1 MGIDPQLFKAA
12 GPCLA
17 VLACL
22 AWFAWQERKGQ

>member
-1 MGIDPQLFKAA
+1 MIDPALLKSA

-17 VLACL
+17 AVLCL

>member
-1 MGIDPQLFKAA
+1 MIDPALLKAA

-17 VLACL
+17 VVLCV

>member
-1 MGIDPQLFKAA
+1 MIDAALIKAA

-22 AWFAWQERKGQ
+22 AWFAWQERKAK